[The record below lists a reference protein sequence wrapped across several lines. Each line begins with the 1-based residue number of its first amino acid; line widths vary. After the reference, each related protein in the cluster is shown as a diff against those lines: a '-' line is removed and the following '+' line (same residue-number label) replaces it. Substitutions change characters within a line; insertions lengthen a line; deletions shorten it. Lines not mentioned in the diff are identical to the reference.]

1 MSFCWSCSRV
11 LRDLQLH
18 FKMKTCSTAEIPLA
32 NFGRAR
38 TRDYRVDLVIA
49 PFVLFW
55 DLSQKNVGQNAVFN
69 GSARVD
75 VHSWWKSFW
84 LGLMSTWKTRR
95 LVRVVGFKGGKEEES
110 EALKGSSALKVVE
123 IGMLGTLSF
132 IKVFNGKKSRKIQW
146 ILLWVFKIHPNF
158 GTSKEESVY
167 NTRKAFFW
175 IDWVNCCVWNNFF
188 AKEALKDRYSRLL
201 LIFQDSWHSGKK
213 QAVEG
218 YIRIKMH
225 QPT

>member
-18 FKMKTCSTAEIPLA
+18 FKMKACSTAEIPLA

-38 TRDYRVDLVIA
+38 TRDYTLDLVIA

-110 EALKGSSALKVVE
+110 EALKGSSANHLFWS
-123 IGMLGTLSF
+123 T
-132 IKVFNGKKSRKIQW
+132 KSCWDWDVRDPQFYQSLQW
-146 ILLWVFKIHPNF
+146 
-158 GTSKEESVY
+158 KEVSEDPVDS
-167 NTRKAFFW
+167 
-175 IDWVNCCVWNNFF
+175 
-188 AKEALKDRYSRLL
+188 LMS
-201 LIFQDSWHSGKK
+201 FQDTPKFWNQWSTLAKRKGTTWVQQK
-213 QAVEG
+213 
-218 YIRIKMH
+218 
-225 QPT
+225 